1 MLKVEEHMGSEIPVG
16 FILVLSNLEFSD
28 ICGFCFDNFDVLEIF
43 IDGTNGLVFYDITEL
58 NAVVFYC
65 DSESIEYWKYLIDTL
80 YLIKVICFT
89 WIGSKV
95 YLFHIK

>member
-1 MLKVEEHMGSEIPVG
+1 MDKF
-16 FILVLSNLEFSD
+16 FILCEKD
-28 ICGFCFDNFDVLEIF
+28 IDNFDVLEIF
-43 IDGTNGLVFYDITEL
+43 IDGTSGLVFYDITEL
-58 NAVVFYC
+58 NAVVIYC
-65 DSESIEYWKYLIDTL
+65 DSESIDYWKYLIDTL